1 MNLIGVEVN
10 HKVFGA
16 GVIANVDEVNGRMDV
31 QFKDGTKI
39 FAFPQCFKQFI
50 SVSDETLKAE
60 LSALI
65 AEDDRKK
72 QEQATIEA
80 AEKAKKLELA
90 KENEVIQAAKKPRTH
105 FYPRKN
111 IAFKCTYCD
120 GGKSDSCIGFDG
132 LCSDKQRHYNVFVG
146 KRIWCSAEENLCR
159 MCLDGKMS
167 KEDLEEKYRE
177 NNAAVCYES
186 NLFRSWSYEAGGVVN
201 GINKGRPN
209 TIRNVQTN
217 SLCVLTTRK
226 PNTDKTERYIFAV
239 FIVIRSEEGDDLTAG
254 KVIAHPKYRIALT
267 EQESRQMCF
276 WNYYQNKSDKAPYQ
290 WGSGLFRYIND
301 ATATDILRDIVKVKQ
316 NTADAPLA
324 EEMLAYFTSING

>member
-132 LCSDKQRHYNVFVG
+132 LCSDEQRHYNVFVG

-159 MCLDGKMS
+159 MCLDGKIS

-186 NLFRSWSYEAGGVVN
+186 NLFRS
-201 GINKGRPN
+201 
-209 TIRNVQTN
+209 
-217 SLCVLTTRK
+217 
-226 PNTDKTERYIFAV
+226 
-239 FIVIRSEEGDDLTAG
+239 
-254 KVIAHPKYRIALT
+254 
-267 EQESRQMCF
+267 
-276 WNYYQNKSDKAPYQ
+276 
-290 WGSGLFRYIND
+290 
-301 ATATDILRDIVKVKQ
+301 
-316 NTADAPLA
+316 
-324 EEMLAYFTSING
+324 

>member
-111 IAFKCTYCD
+111 IAFKST
-120 GGKSDSCIGFDG
+120 
-132 LCSDKQRHYNVFVG
+132 
-146 KRIWCSAEENLCR
+146 
-159 MCLDGKMS
+159 
-167 KEDLEEKYRE
+167 
-177 NNAAVCYES
+177 
-186 NLFRSWSYEAGGVVN
+186 
-201 GINKGRPN
+201 
-209 TIRNVQTN
+209 
-217 SLCVLTTRK
+217 
-226 PNTDKTERYIFAV
+226 
-239 FIVIRSEEGDDLTAG
+239 
-254 KVIAHPKYRIALT
+254 
-267 EQESRQMCF
+267 
-276 WNYYQNKSDKAPYQ
+276 
-290 WGSGLFRYIND
+290 
-301 ATATDILRDIVKVKQ
+301 
-316 NTADAPLA
+316 
-324 EEMLAYFTSING
+324 